1 MPSRGQPTDTMR
13 HVVTSESGVQ
23 LRNPG
28 SNDTQAPAHFRED
41 FRRPLELGT
50 LVRGGHNGAQAR
62 LAFRDRG
69 IAHGRSI
76 QASVEQPARELE
88 RFGSLAHMDRR
99 YGRFA
104 SAGAEAGLLQALLE
118 KLCIGPELLDELLAL
133 GGIQQTEG
141 RLAAGRY
148 GGWVRGREQE
158 GTPAVIEPLD
168 EVARAAHVAAHGA
181 NGLAERTHLD
191 IHATVTA
198 DMIYRPPP
206 AATEHA

>member
-1 MPSRGQPTDTMR
+1 MPRRGPANR
-13 HVVTSESGVQ
+13 YHAARCYVRSGAQ

-118 KLCIGPELLDELLAL
+118 KLCIGPELLDERSEEHTSELQSLAYLVCRLLL
-133 GGIQQTEG
+133 EKKKKSTES
-141 RLAAGRY
+141 
-148 GGWVRGREQE
+148 
-158 GTPAVIEPLD
+158 
-168 EVARAAHVAAHGA
+168 H
-181 NGLAERTHLD
+181 RTD
-191 IHATVTA
+191 
-198 DMIYRPPP
+198 
-206 AATEHA
+206 